1 MQYLTAN
8 FFTEIA
14 KKIFYDLNQA
24 KNQAKIIYGI

>member
-24 KNQAKIIYGI
+24 KNQT